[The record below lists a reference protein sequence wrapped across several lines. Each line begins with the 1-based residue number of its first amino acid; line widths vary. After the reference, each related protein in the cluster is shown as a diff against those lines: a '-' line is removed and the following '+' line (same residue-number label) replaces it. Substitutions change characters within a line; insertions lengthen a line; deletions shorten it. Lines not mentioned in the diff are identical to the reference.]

1 MSAPPPLDLRRD
13 GAVVAVV
20 IAASLALQLVIY
32 DRWIS
37 LLDEGAI
44 VQIADQINHGKL
56 PYRDAVHVALPG
68 VFYLTAALFRVFGP
82 SFLVGRYLMVA
93 VFTVFVVLVYLLART
108 VLGRGAALGA
118 ALIAVAYRIWAFPH
132 WHMLSY
138 TPLAIT
144 CLMGAVTILASD
156 IRRPHKVKPLFAGL
170 AVGLGITFKQDCTA
184 VTLGAL
190 GLFVL
195 LTPPKPV
202 PRWRPAFRRALTF
215 GIAGL
220 VAPTLA
226 VLAFVP
232 SGLALEVLRQT
243 IWFPLVAQPVWAP
256 SLEGQPHPYIGFPPL
271 WPPWGPDEAIRR
283 FGFFSYFP
291 SLLLD
296 MRWRDII
303 QHPVFQGT
311 ALPEMYVRAVYCL
324 PYALLAF
331 FTAREIFAARSA
343 ATAVHARSLRLLLV
357 FGVALMASFNRPRD
371 WIHLMILYPPII
383 ILLAALM
390 DVLAG
395 SAPGTRRRLVHGAA
409 AAMTVLALALSF
421 GVALAARTYYS
432 SALATPRAGVRVNED
447 VAACLGPLIETLTPA
462 VDGKP
467 AGGNGAPAVGETGP
481 APLAALPYHPTL
493 NFLTGRPLATRFF
506 TMLPLEEFPDRQE
519 QILADLAR
527 DPRTEMV
534 YSLQHAAS
542 IPRPQRFA
550 PKVFDVLVERYR
562 LGEGPGEIFNG
573 TRPEGLL
580 FARLMPRPS
589 SSETVVYDFAA
600 HLADATVHEVGG
612 WQDGPP
618 TPAGTDAR
626 ASLEVWPFERPVIAV
641 TPASPP
647 GHTLVTYTVDVPA
660 AARLRFGAGINP
672 DEWTHFLPIG
682 ARFIVRVDD
691 AVVFDRAIDPRANFE
706 DRRWVWAD
714 LPIPAG
720 GRRVVFEV
728 AAHTGFGAQPNLAG
742 WARPRIAEG
751 E

>member
-1 MSAPPPLDLRRD
+1 
-13 GAVVAVV
+13 VVLVS
-20 IAASLALQLVIY
+20 SLALQLLIY

-93 VFTVFVVLVYLLART
+93 VFTVFVVLVYLLARSL
-108 VLGRGAALGA
+108 LGRGAALGA

-170 AVGLGITFKQDCTA
+170 LVGLGITFKQDCTA
-184 VTLGAL
+184 VALGAL
-190 GLFVL
+190 GLLVL
-195 LTPPKPV
+195 LTPPRPG
-202 PRWRPAFRRALTF
+202 PRWRPAFKRALTF

-220 VAPTLA
+220 VPPTLA

-271 WPPWGPDEAIRR
+271 WPPWAPDEAIRR

-296 MRWRDII
+296 MRWRDILRN
-303 QHPVFQGT
+303 PVFQHT
-311 ALPEMYVRAVYCL
+311 ALPEMYVRAAYCL

-331 FTAREIFAARSA
+331 FTAREIFLARNA
-343 ATAVHARSLRLLLV
+343 ATVHARSLRLLLV

-383 ILLAALM
+383 ILLAVFVDM
-390 DVLAG
+390 VAG
-395 SAPGTRRRLVHGAA
+395 SAPGVRRRLAQGTAA
-409 AAMTVLALALSF
+409 AATALALVLSF

-447 VAACLGPLIETLTPA
+447 VAVCLGPLIETLTPA
-462 VDGKP
+462 TGPGNP
-467 AGGNGAPAVGETGP
+467 AAGENGP

-506 TMLPLEEFPDRQE
+506 TMLPLEEFPNRQE
-519 QILADLAR
+519 QILTDLAR

-542 IPRPQRFA
+542 IPRPQTFA
-550 PKVFDVLVERYR
+550 PKLFDVLVEGYR

-589 SSETVVYDFAA
+589 SSEPVVYDFAA
-600 HLADATVHEVGG
+600 HLAEATVHEVGG
-612 WQDGPP
+612 WHDGPP
-618 TPAGTDAR
+618 TPAGTDSRVSIEA
-626 ASLEVWPFERPVIAV
+626 WPFERPVIAV

-647 GHTLVTYTVDVPA
+647 GHTLLAYAVDVPA

-691 AVVFDRAIDPRANFE
+691 AVVFDRAIDPRANFD
-706 DRRWVWAD
+706 DRRWVWMD

-720 GRRVVFEV
+720 RRTIVFEV
-728 AAHTGFGAQPNLAG
+728 AADNGFGAQPNLAG
-742 WARPRIAEG
+742 WARPRIAEV

>member
-13 GAVVAVV
+13 GAAVAVV
-20 IAASLALQLVIY
+20 VAASLALQLLIY

-68 VFYLTAALFRVFGP
+68 VFYLTAALFKVFGP

-93 VFTVFVVLVYLLART
+93 VFTAFVVLVYLLART
-108 VLGRGAALGA
+108 ILGRGTALGA
-118 ALIAVAYRIWAFPH
+118 ALLAVAYRIWAFPH

-144 CLMGAVTILASD
+144 CLMAAVTILASD
-156 IRRPHKVKPLFAGL
+156 ARRPHWTKPLVAGF
-170 AVGLGITFKQDCTA
+170 AVGLGIVFKQDCTA
-184 VTLGAL
+184 VALGAL

-195 LTPPKPV
+195 VTPPHPAA
-202 PRWRPAFRRALTF
+202 RWRPAVGRAIGF

-220 VAPTLA
+220 VPPALA
-226 VLAFVP
+226 VAAFIP

-256 SLEGQPHPYIGFPPL
+256 SLEGRPHPYIGFPSL
-271 WPPWGPDEAIRR
+271 WPPWQPDEAIRR

-296 MRWRDII
+296 MHWRDILRN
-303 QHPVFQGT
+303 PVFQAT
-311 ALPEMYVRAVYCL
+311 ALPEVYVRVVYAL

-331 FTAREIFAARSA
+331 FTAREIFAARGPALSRSA
-343 ATAVHARSLRLLLV
+343 AHTRSLRLVLV
-357 FGVALMASFNRPRD
+357 LGVALMASFNRPRD

-383 ILLAALM
+383 ILLAAFV

-395 SAPGTRRRLVHGAA
+395 RDPGLRRRLVHGTAA
-409 AAMTVLALALSF
+409 LVTALVLATSF
-421 GVALAARTYYS
+421 GVALAARGFYAS
-432 SALATPRAGVRVNED
+432 DLATPRAGVRVNED
-447 VAACLGPLIETLTPA
+447 VAAALGPLIETFTPA
-462 VDGKP
+462 ADEV
-467 AGGNGAPAVGETGP
+467 EP

-506 TMLPLEEFPDRQE
+506 TVLPLEEFPDRQE

-542 IPRPQRFA
+542 IPRPQKFA
-550 PKVFDVLVERYR
+550 PKVFEALVERYR

-580 FARLMPRPS
+580 FARLIPRTPRP
-589 SSETVVYDFAA
+589 ERIVYDFAA
-600 HLADATVHEVGG
+600 HLEEATVHEVGG
-612 WQDGPP
+612 WHDGPP
-618 TPAGTDAR
+618 VPAATDGR
-626 ASLEVWPFERPVIAV
+626 VSLEVWPFERPVVSV

-647 GHTLVTYTVDVPA
+647 GRTLLTYTVDVPA
-660 AARLRFGAGINP
+660 ASRLRFGAAINP

-682 ARFIVRVDD
+682 AQFVVRLDD
-691 AVVFDRAIDPRANFE
+691 TVAFDRDIDPRDPRGNFE
-706 DRRWVWAD
+706 DRRWVWMD

-720 GRRVVFEV
+720 HRRVVFEV
-728 AAHTGFGAQPNLAG
+728 AADNGFGAQPNLAG
-742 WARPRIAEG
+742 WARPRIVAG
-751 E
+751 EPE

>member
-13 GAVVAVV
+13 GAAVALV
-20 IAASLALQLVIY
+20 IAASLALQLLIY

-44 VQIADQINHGKL
+44 VQIADQINHGGL

-68 VFYLTAALFRVFGP
+68 VFYLTAALFKVFGP
-82 SFLVGRYLMVA
+82 SFFVGRVLMVG
-93 VFTVFVVLVYLLART
+93 VFSTFVVLVYLFARAI
-108 VLGRGAALGA
+108 VGRGIAVGAALA
-118 ALIAVAYRIWAFPH
+118 AVTYRIWAFPH
-132 WHMLSY
+132 WQMLSY

-144 CLMGAVTILASD
+144 FLMAAVTILAWD
-156 IRRPHKVKPLFAGL
+156 VRRPHWAKPVLAGL
-170 AVGLGITFKQDCTA
+170 MVGIGVVFKQDCTA
-184 VTLGAL
+184 VALGAL

-195 LTPPKPV
+195 LSPPHPA
-202 PRWRPAFRRALTF
+202 PRWRPAWGRAFAF
-215 GIAGL
+215 GGAGL
-220 VAPTLA
+220 VPPALA

-243 IWFPLVAQPVWAP
+243 IWFPLIAQPVWAP

-271 WPPWGPDEAIRR
+271 WPPWGTDEAIRR

-296 MRWRDII
+296 MYWQDILKN
-303 QHPVFQGT
+303 PVFRGT
-311 ALPEMYVRAVYCL
+311 ALPEMYVRVTYCL

-331 FTAREIFAARSA
+331 FIAREIVGARR
-343 ATAVHARSLRLLLV
+343 ATVAHVRSLRLLLV

-383 ILLAALM
+383 VLLAAFV

-395 SAPGTRRRLVHGAA
+395 HMPGPRRRLVHGTAA
-409 AAMTVLALALSF
+409 AVTALALALSF
-421 GVALAARTYYS
+421 GVAFAARRFYS
-432 SALATPRAGVRVNED
+432 AELATPRAGVRVSENI
-447 VAACLGPLIETLTPA
+447 AAALEPLVRSLTPA
-462 VDGKP
+462 AGVGSP
-467 AGGNGAPAVGETGP
+467 AAGEPGAS
-481 APLAALPYHPTL
+481 PLAALPYHPTL
-493 NFLTGRPLATRFF
+493 NFLSGRPLATRFF
-506 TMLPLEEFPDRQE
+506 TVLPLEEFSDRQE
-519 QILADLAR
+519 QILTDLAR

-542 IPRPQRFA
+542 IPRPQTFA
-550 PKVFDVLVERYR
+550 PKVFDALVTRYR

-580 FARLMPRPS
+580 FARLIPRTTN
-589 SSETVVYDFAA
+589 SERIVYDFAT
-600 HLADATVHEVGG
+600 HLEAATVHEAGG
-612 WQDGPP
+612 WHDGAPM
-618 TPAGTDAR
+618 PAATDGR
-626 ASLEVWPFERPVIAV
+626 VTLEVWPFERPVLSV

-647 GHTLVTYTVDVPA
+647 GHTLVTYTVDVPTG
-660 AARLRFGAGINP
+660 ARLRFGAAVNP

-691 AVVFDRAIDPRANFE
+691 AVAFDRAIDPRTNFE

-714 LPIPAG
+714 LPILA
-720 GRRVVFEV
+720 GRRRIVFDV
-728 AAHTGFGAQPNLAG
+728 AADNGFGAQPNLTG
-742 WARPRIAEG
+742 WARPRIVAG
-751 E
+751 EPE